1 MSSST
6 HKKLIASFSLILL
19 CLSVVSAQDKWASG
33 FGLDP
38 SDQDAVKAI
47 NARMDSIRKHRPTVA
62 LVLSGGGAKGAAH
75 IGALRHIEALGIP
88 VDMVLGTSIGGL
100 VGGMYALG
108 YDSEYL
114 DSLVRN
120 IDWDLAL
127 SDFVERKYVSNEI
140 NRYKDTYALSVPFY
154 YSFKDF
160 EAMLSGST
168 DGSLKIGAEDEKSSS
183 LVRKNLMGSLPSGF
197 VQGLNVNSIFTSIS
211 VGYSDSLSFLDLP
224 IPYVCV
230 ATDLVSGRAKVWHS
244 GDINTAMRSTM
255 SIPGLF
261 TPVRTNGMV
270 LVDGGMRNNFPADL
284 AQSLGADLILGIEL
298 SDQAKDYDS
307 IHNLADI
314 LWQGVDMLGNDSFR
328 RNVKITD
335 IRIKPDL
342 HEFNMLS
349 FSTASVDT
357 IMGRGYR
364 AALLKDEELGILKEW
379 VGNDTTVRYAPRAVD
394 IGVTPVLVS
403 GIEIRGVSGE
413 DAKYILNRL
422 FHLDSTYVD
431 KAILEKEVAKL
442 YGTGFFDFVGYELL
456 GKAEPYRLCINC
468 RKGPIH
474 QMGVGVRFDTEE
486 VVSALFNVGL
496 NVHAI
501 SGHAGEITGKLGTNP
516 FIDLRYFYK
525 PSSGP
530 VFNVRTMYKYVDRNQ
545 FNFLDN
551 RVKMQFSCWRNEA
564 YLSNVGWKDFE
575 LRLGIRSDSFR
586 VSDLFSDRNYP
597 DYSLSGF
604 PATYFLGYLNAV
616 SDTYDAGYFPS
627 KGHKLSLDG
636 SVVMGGDNTEMTYI
650 ASANYSKVFRV
661 GSGFSL
667 IPTLYARALLGKDK
681 PFPYMNIIGGRMAG
695 RYLDQQI
702 PFMGVTNAVVMS
714 PILAVAGLD
723 ARYELAKNNY
733 LTATLN
739 VGNSNNSF
747 ADFLNI
753 SEDSYFMGVGLEYA
767 YNTIAGPLRADIHW
781 SSITKDLGFYI
792 SFGYDF

>member
-1 MSSST
+1 MSRFL
-6 HKKLIASFSLILL
+6 KQLIASFTLIILS
-19 CLSVVSAQDKWASG
+19 LSVVSAQDKWAAG

-38 SDQDAVKAI
+38 SDQDAIKAI
-47 NARMDSIRKHRPTVA
+47 NARMDSIRKHRPTIA

-75 IGALRHIEALGIP
+75 IGAIRHLESVGIP

-114 DSLVRN
+114 DSLVRS
-120 IDWDLAL
+120 IDWDIAL
-127 SDFVERKYVSNEI
+127 SDFVERKHIPNEI
-140 NRYKDTYALSVPFY
+140 NRYKDTYALAVPFF
-154 YSFKDF
+154 YSADDF

-168 DGSLKIGAEDEKSSS
+168 DGSLRIGAGDDKSSS
-183 LVRKNLMGSLPSGF
+183 LTRKNLMGSLPSGF

-211 VGYSDSLSFLDLP
+211 VGYSDSLSFMDLP
-224 IPYVCV
+224 IPFLCV

-261 TPVRTNGMV
+261 TPVRTDGMV

-298 SDQAKDYDS
+298 SDKEKDYNS

-328 RNVKITD
+328 RNIKITD

-349 FSTASVDT
+349 FSSEAVDT
-357 IMGRGYR
+357 ILGRGYR

-379 VGNDTTVRYAPRAVD
+379 VGNDTTVRYHPRAID
-394 IGVTPVLVS
+394 IGVTPVLIS
-403 GIEIRGVSGE
+403 GLEVRGVRGE
-413 DAKYILNRL
+413 DAKYVINKL

-431 KAILEKEVAKL
+431 RKILEEEVAKL
-442 YGTGFFDFVGYELL
+442 YGTGYFDFVGYELL
-456 GKAEPYRLCINC
+456 GKTEPFRLCINC

-474 QMGVGVRFDTEE
+474 QLGVGVRFDTEE
-486 VVSALFNVGL
+486 VVSALFNVGF

-501 SGHAGEITGKLGTNP
+501 SGHAGEFTGKLGTNP
-516 FIDLRYFYK
+516 FVDLRYFYK

-530 VFNVRTMYKYVDRNQ
+530 VFNVRTKYKYVDRNQ

-551 RVKMQFSCWRNEA
+551 RLKMQFSSWRNEA

-575 LRLGIRSDSFR
+575 INLGIRSESFR

-604 PATYFLGYLNAV
+604 PATYFLGYVNAV

-627 KGHKLSLDG
+627 KGHKLNIDG
-636 SVVMGGDNTEMTYI
+636 AVVMGGDNTGMTYI
-650 ASANYSKVFRV
+650 ASANYNAVIPI

-667 IPTLYARALLGKDK
+667 IPTLSARALLGKDK

-714 PILAVAGLD
+714 PILAVAGID
-723 ARYELAKNNY
+723 ARYELLKNNF

-753 SEDSYFMGVGLEYA
+753 SKDSAFYGVGLEYA

-781 SSITKDLGFYI
+781 SSITKDVGFYV